1 MIMKIKCWA
10 KFFSLYLFFL
20 LACSRIEAI
29 MNPVKL
35 PAPNSHVSEGV
46 YTSTTTTVTGVFFIS
61 TYSATLYNFV
71 ITAYGSSDASFQYF
85 DASVSTTNQKEI
97 TTQVDASS
105 ATKIDVDGPYNITS
119 SSGIAIVVNGT
130 TPPRVTTI
138 FRVR

>member
-10 KFFSLYLFFL
+10 KFFSLYLFFI
-20 LACSRIEAI
+20 LACSKIEAI

-46 YTSTTTTVTGVFFIS
+46 YTSTTTNVSGVFFIS
-61 TYSATLYNFV
+61 TYSATLYSVV
-71 ITAYGSSDASFQYF
+71 ITSYGSTDSNFQFY

-97 TTQVDASS
+97 TSQFDSS
-105 ATKIDVDGPYNITS
+105 SVTKLAYDGPFNITT

-130 TPPRVTTI
+130 NPARITTI